1 MIVLCHSSSLEAN
14 LFVQPSYEGSSPTT
28 EATVEVKEPIA
39 PPAETVVHPVV
50 PSNSPEDVSQVAS
63 KGPLADLEPTN
74 GFTLSAD
81 DTTLLDSYFGVD
93 VRTAIVKLYGKV
105 LRNPHAKPGSL
116 GSVFSEPITDRQ
128 LRGRLHQVII
138 YPLQ

>member
-1 MIVLCHSSSLEAN
+1 MIVLCHRLSLKAN
-14 LFVQPSYEGSSPTT
+14 LFVQPSYEGPSPTT
-28 EATVEVKEPIA
+28 GATVEVEEPVA
-39 PPAETVVHPVV
+39 PPAETVVHPV
-50 PSNSPEDVSQVAS
+50 PSNQPEDVPQVAS
-63 KGPLADLEPTN
+63 EGLLADPEPTN
-74 GFTLSAD
+74 GFTLSSD

>member
-1 MIVLCHSSSLEAN
+1 MEAN
-14 LFVQPSYEGSSPTT
+14 LFVQPCYEGPSPTT
-28 EATVEVKEPIA
+28 EATVEVEEPVV

-50 PSNSPEDVSQVAS
+50 PSNPTEDVSQVAS
-63 KGPLADLEPTN
+63 EGPLADLEPRN
-74 GFTLSAD
+74 AFTLSPD
-81 DTTLLDSYFGVD
+81 DATLLDSYFGVD

-105 LRNPHAKPGSL
+105 LRNPHAKPVSL